1 MHYDT
6 NASLIRTSTHL
17 QLLNQM
23 AFQCLYLI
31 QHIIAAMLVPW
42 KNHRCFCSAGCSNV
56 HTVSC
61 STERTHFLTESILPE
76 MCCAF

>member
-42 KNHRCFCSAGCSNV
+42 KNHR
-56 HTVSC
+56 
-61 STERTHFLTESILPE
+61 
-76 MCCAF
+76 